1 MDLRKDK
8 SLFKVI
14 AQEEAKVDKT
24 ELVGSAFRYNISDST
39 DAAAAAAK
47 KDKNHVNIIRNQ
59 VCARV
64 SG

>member
-14 AQEEAKVDKT
+14 AQEEAKVDKS
-24 ELVGSAFRYNISDST
+24 ELVGSAFRYNIADST

-59 VCARV
+59 V
-64 SG
+64 